1 MRPTRPSLLLTVG
14 FALALAACGGSDV
27 ALSPEDRL
35 RLGET
40 MYGSAC
46 AACHGGAL
54 EGTLLGPPL
63 DDLGRFTDADL
74 ARIITQGV
82 GDGAEWPPMPGT
94 RLRPNQ
100 VDAVIGWMRTQG

>member
-1 MRPTRPSLLLTVG
+1 MPSPLHLTLIFG
-14 FALALAACGGSDV
+14 FALALAACGDTDT

-40 MYGSAC
+40 MYGTAC
-46 AACHGGAL
+46 AACHGDAL

-63 DDLGRFTDADL
+63 DDLDRFTDEDL
-74 ARIITQGV
+74 ARIITRGV
-82 GDGAEWPPMPGT
+82 GDGSDWPPMPGT

-100 VDAVIGWMRTQG
+100 VDAVITWVRTQG